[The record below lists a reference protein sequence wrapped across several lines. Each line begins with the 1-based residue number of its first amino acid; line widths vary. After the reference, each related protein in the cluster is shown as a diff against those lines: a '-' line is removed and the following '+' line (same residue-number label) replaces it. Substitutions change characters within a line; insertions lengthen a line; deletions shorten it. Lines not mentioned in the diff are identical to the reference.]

1 MKKLLTLIFVLGLS
15 LPALAEEK
23 TLICKGKWVN
33 GESFEQNI
41 TFDPEIE
48 TINGMKNNSSR
59 VGPIIYFIDKTKMGW
74 TDYSNNK
81 IFTYTVSRHD
91 GTLTMEELFSGKTL
105 ITAKCVLF
113 KQAF

>member
-1 MKKLLTLIFVLGLS
+1 MLGLS

-23 TLICKGKWVN
+23 TLICKGKWFN

-48 TINGMKNNSSR
+48 TINGMKNKSSR
-59 VGPIIYFIDKTKMGW
+59 DGPIIYFIDKTKMGW
-74 TDYSNNK
+74 TDYSEYSFKK
-81 IFTYTVSRHD
+81 IFTYTVSRLD
-91 GTLTMEELFSGKTL
+91 GTLTMEEHFFYGKTL